1 MKTEN
6 KKPLLVKSIS
16 MSEET
21 YNELWNFSYNFFKE
35 SISKSIIAVFDY
47 VNKNQK
53 VKTDFL
59 KYYQK
64 QKEGAKWKKKIF
76 LVMV

>member
-64 QKEGAKWKKKIF
+64 QKEGAK
-76 LVMV
+76 